1 MGINLLK
8 FMDLYGPKFEDFRDN
23 YFLDLKNYL
32 NEYEDNTESLFIEF
46 HIIEI
51 NKAFRALNES
61 LQFED
66 DEEIFKLIEK
76 RFSTLKKILDFL
88 NYRNIKSTNPVLE
101 NINSNSNNKKKE
113 VDFNEGSRAVALKFA
128 TGAFDKYCDFDA
140 AEGDFKLKTKMSN
153 PELGKEVF
161 KNDDFA
167 FEIKEETGKISLRK
181 TFENN
186 IKNTLSNSR
195 VPPQDK
201 NLRNNHKALKNTI
214 IYCIEN
220 NLKISNL
227 FLKICDYCNAKTYN
241 DKEDKCLLYND
252 LDFMEKFHDH
262 LVKHETLIT
271 EYFKERLS
279 NLRIN
284 K

>member
-1 MGINLLK
+1 MSKSKLHNYILNLDSGTTNENMLTFISDYLK
-8 FMDLYGPKFEDFRDN
+8 EYPLFKDSILNFIDEIKIQIISEYVVNNSPFFVYESNVKS
-23 YFLDLKNYL
+23 L
-32 NEYEDNTESLFIEF
+32 NE
-46 HIIEI
+46 
-51 NKAFRALNES
+51 NKFND
-61 LQFED
+61 FK
-66 DEEIFKLIEK
+66 KLIQ
-76 RFSTLKKILDFL
+76 DH
-88 NYRNIKSTNPVLE
+88 
-101 NINSNSNNKKKE
+101 INSNSNNKKKE
-113 VDFNEGSRAVALKFA
+113 VDFNEGPRAVALKFA
-128 TGAFDKYCDFDA
+128 TGAFDKYCYFDA
-140 AEGDFKLKTKMSN
+140 AKGQFNLKTEINTN
-153 PELGKEVF
+153 PKLAREVF

-167 FEIKEETGKISLRK
+167 FAMNKETGKIDLRE
-181 TFENN
+181 TFINN
-186 IKNTLSNSR
+186 IKNTLSNNH
-195 VPPQDK
+195 PQDK

-227 FLKICDYCNAKTYN
+227 FLKICDFCNAKTYYY
-241 DKEDKCLLYND
+241 KEDKYLLYYD

>member
-1 MGINLLK
+1 MNKSKLHNYILNLDSGTTNENMLTFISDYLK
-8 FMDLYGPKFEDFRDN
+8 EYPLFKDSILNFIDEIKIQIISEYVVNSSPFFVYESNVKS
-23 YFLDLKNYL
+23 L
-32 NEYEDNTESLFIEF
+32 NEKKFNDF
-46 HIIEI
+46 
-51 NKAFRALNES
+51 K
-61 LQFED
+61 
-66 DEEIFKLIEK
+66 KLIQEH
-76 RFSTLKKILDFL
+76 I
-88 NYRNIKSTNPVLE
+88 NYI
-101 NINSNSNNKKKE
+101 SNNKKKE
-113 VDFNEGSRAVALKFA
+113 IDFNEGSRAVALKFA

-140 AEGDFKLKTKMSN
+140 ADGKFKLKTEMTN

-167 FEIKEETGKISLRK
+167 FVKKNETDKIVFRK

-186 IKNTLSNSR
+186 IKNTLSNDHPR
-195 VPPQDK
+195 EK
-201 NLRNNHKALKNTI
+201 NLRNHHKALKNTI